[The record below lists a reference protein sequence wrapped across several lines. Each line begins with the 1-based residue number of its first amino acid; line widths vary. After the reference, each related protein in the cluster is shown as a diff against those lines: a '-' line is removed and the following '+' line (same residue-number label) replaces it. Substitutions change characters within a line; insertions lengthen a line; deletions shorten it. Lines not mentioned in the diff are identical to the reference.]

1 MSMGGGGGGSQTTTQ
16 TSEPWSEQKPYLTKG
31 FSEAEQI
38 YNQGPQEYYPGQTY
52 VDQADATQQGLAG
65 QINQAGQPTVTGD
78 ASGYAANTLQ
88 GNTDNPYA
96 SMLTPGA
103 QGLAQTSSGA
113 YLNSNPYLDQT
124 FNSAAGKLREN
135 FTDTVMPNIG
145 AQFGMSGGAG
155 SALHQELAAKA
166 GGQFTDSLSSL
177 ASDIYGGNYQA
188 ERARQD
194 AASGNLMNTGAG
206 LYGTGV
212 QERMG
217 AAGLAPTLDQA
228 GYLPSQMM
236 QDAGQKYEAFG
247 EKVLSDDINRFNFE
261 QNAPLAS
268 LQDYM
273 SMITGNYG
281 GTSVSNASQ
290 KGSGLATGLGSMATL
305 LSAFG

>member
-1 MSMGGGGGGSQTTTQ
+1 MSMGGGGSQTTTQ
-16 TSEPWSEQKPYLTKG
+16 TTEPWSEQKPYLTQG

-38 YNQGPQEYYPGQTY
+38 YNNGPQEYFPGQTY
-52 VDQADATQQGLAG
+52 VDPSAATNQGIAG
-65 QINQAGQPTVTGD
+65 QINQAGQPTVTGN
-78 ASGYAANTLQ
+78 ASGYASGVLG
-88 GNTDNPYA
+88 GNSDNPYA
-96 SMLTPGA
+96 PMLG
-103 QGLAQTSSGA
+103 QGSNALQQTSSGA

-124 FNSAAGKLREN
+124 FDSAAGKLREN

-188 ERARQD
+188 ERGRQD

-236 QDAGQKYEAFG
+236 QQAGKTQEGYDERAL
-247 EKVLSDDINRFNFE
+247 EDQINRFNFE
-261 QNAPLAS
+261 QNAPLAN

-273 SMITGNYG
+273 SMISGNYG
-281 GTSVSNASQ
+281 GTSVSSAQN
-290 KGSGLATGLGSMATL
+290 KGSNLATGIGSLATL

>member
-1 MSMGGGGGGSQTTTQ
+1 MSMGGGGSQTTTQ
-16 TSEPWSEQKPYLTKG
+16 TTEPWSEQKPYLTKG

-38 YNQGPQEYYPGQTY
+38 YNQGPQEYFPGQTY
-52 VDQADATQQGLAG
+52 VDPSAATQSGIQG
-65 QINQAGQPTVTGD
+65 QINQAGQPSVTGD

-96 SMLTPGA
+96 SMLN
-103 QGLAQTSSGA
+103 QGESGLTATSQGA

-124 FNSAAGKLREN
+124 FDSAAGKLGEQ
-135 FTDTVMPNIG
+135 FSDTVMPNIG

-177 ASDIYGGNYQA
+177 ASDIYGGNYQQ

-194 AASGNLMNTGAG
+194 AASGNLMGTGAG

-236 QDAGQKYEAFG
+236 QDAGKKQEGYEGA
-247 EKVLSDDINRFNFE
+247 ELEDQINRFNFE
-261 QNAPLAS
+261 QNAPLAN

-273 SMITGNYG
+273 SMISGNYG
-281 GTSVSNASQ
+281 GTSVSSAQN
-290 KGSGLATGLGSMATL
+290 KGSNLATGIGSLATL

>member
-1 MSMGGGGGGSQTTTQ
+1 MGMGGGGGSQTQTT

-38 YNQGPQEYYPGQTY
+38 YNKGPSEYYPGQTY
-52 VDQADATQQGLAG
+52 VDMSDPTQQGLQG
-65 QINQAGQPTVTGD
+65 QINQAGQPTVTGA
-78 ASGYAANTLQ
+78 ASDYTSNTLQ

-96 SMLTPGA
+96 ALLG
-103 QGLAQTSSGA
+103 SGA
-113 YLNSNPYLDQT
+113 GGLMDTASGANLTNNPYLDDA
-124 FNSAAGKLREN
+124 FNSAAGKLGEQ
-135 FTDTVMPNIG
+135 FSDVVMPNIG

-155 SALHQELAAKA
+155 SALHQELATKA
-166 GGQFTDSLSSL
+166 GGQFTDSLGDL
-177 ASDIYGGNYQA
+177 ATSIYGGNYNQ
-188 ERARQD
+188 ERNRQEAAR
-194 AASGNLMNTGAG
+194 SGLMGTGAG

-217 AAGLAPTLDQA
+217 AAGMAPGLDQA

-247 EKVLSDDINRFNFE
+247 EKVLGDDINRFNFE
-261 QNAPLAS
+261 QNAPLAN

-281 GTSVSNASQ
+281 GTSTSRASQ
-290 KGSGLATGLGSMATL
+290 SGSGLATGLGSMATL